1 MKILDFLKLS
11 NEEVRE
17 YILPKFPDLIE
28 KCGPG
33 KYNRNVKKVLGIS
46 DSSSGRRVLKGRC
59 KRVGNVHF
67 ENRGPS
73 GYRLIFGYYLGMTY
87 LTTFT
92 LHLSAGDC
100 SLRRIDYHDRIIKRQ
115 GSRRV
120 KDFSGHISVRIIHP
134 ETMEEL
140 YELLK
145 KGGDIRCES

>member
-1 MKILDFLKLS
+1 MKMLDFLKLS

-17 YILPKFPDLIE
+17 YILQKLPDLIE

-33 KYNRNVKKVLGIS
+33 KNMKKVLGIS

-59 KRVGNVHF
+59 KRVGNIHF
-67 ENRGPS
+67 ENRGPA

-92 LHLSAGDC
+92 LYLSAGDY
-100 SLRRIDYHDRIIKRQ
+100 SLRKIDYYDRTITRT
-115 GSRRV
+115 GSRWD

-140 YELLK
+140 YELFK
-145 KGGDIRCES
+145 KGGNIRCES

>member
-17 YILPKFPDLIE
+17 YILPKFPDLIK

-33 KYNRNVKKVLGIS
+33 RNMKKVLGIS

-59 KRVGNVHF
+59 KRVGNIHF
-67 ENRGPS
+67 DDRGGGG

-92 LHLSAGDC
+92 LYLSAGDC
-100 SLRRIDYHDRIIKRQ
+100 SLRKIDYYDRTITRT
-115 GSRRV
+115 GSRWA
-120 KDFSGHISVRIIHP
+120 KDFSGRISVKIIHP

-145 KGGDIRCES
+145 KGGNIRCEF